1 MVDLDK
7 RHRDEEFKRLVEA
20 HDYLGLMAY
29 EQSPRVSSRNKATE
43 DDPPRQETSDPSPA
57 RFPGPMGFL
66 RVPYEAMQFP
76 LQLIEDFGISHLNQD
91 ATLRLA
97 FERLLVDLDATAGRL
112 LDDSAATARASA
124 LRQRSAAARITL
136 ALARRRSR
144 QQQDTEAAADAE
156 LWRGHRER
164 FRRRHQ
170 QYAAAATTGDSPPPL
185 RH

>member
-7 RHRDEEFKRLVEA
+7 HHRDEEFRRLVEA

-29 EQSPRVSSRNKATE
+29 EQSPRVSSEKQVIG
-43 DDPPRQETSDPSPA
+43 DDPPRQETTNPGPA
-57 RFPGPMGFL
+57 RFPGPMVLL

-76 LQLIEDFGISHLNQD
+76 LQLIEDFGVSHLNQA

-97 FERLLVDLDATAGRL
+97 FERLLVDLDSTAGRL
-112 LDDSAATARASA
+112 LDDNAATARASA
-124 LRQRSAAARITL
+124 LRQRSAAARIGV

-144 QQQDTEAAADAE
+144 QQQEAEAAVDAE
-156 LWRGHRER
+156 MWRGHRER

-170 QYAAAATTGDSPPPL
+170 QYAAAAATGDSPPPA